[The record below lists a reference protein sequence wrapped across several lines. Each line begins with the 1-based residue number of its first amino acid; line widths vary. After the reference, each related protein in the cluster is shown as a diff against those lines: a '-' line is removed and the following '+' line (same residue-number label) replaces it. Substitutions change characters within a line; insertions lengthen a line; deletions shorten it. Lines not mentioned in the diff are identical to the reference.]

1 MEEVTKS
8 SSFSYYSSEVE
19 ERLGSVTHSAHK
31 RVDID
36 HQLRADLLQNC
47 SRTSVEGFLDAF
59 KIEGLEETRE
69 WRRFKNHLVI
79 KQDNLIRAY
88 LERYKY
94 VRNEQQ
100 YYAIFAAIANRIT
113 QLFNEH
119 CGGYVRRRI
128 RFLDLGNQV
137 VKGSL
142 TYHCGEE
149 VLGTGSALKPDGMV
163 ILLDDNQASLVDEA
177 ENSIDIRINLEKS
190 AGGMEVGAEL
200 MMEEWDKRARMV
212 NKALTEGVQWKDCLL
227 SVEFKKRSSA
237 SSTTSSSKHS
247 VNKPFTAPQAARPPG
262 HTSLKRVRD
271 DDDEEG
277 PKKTSKRAR
286 NPPSKTRV
294 RKQHMQT
301 ADSVLQGNSVASR
314 TAVPKELKSS
324 EIQLAGYALETLC
337 ALGNKAHTFG
347 ILLQDL
353 STTLWFYDRSGAIA
367 SAKFDFHT
375 DIVNLAKFIIAFSAM
390 DDNRLGFIQVL
401 QAPGSAKGCKETLA
415 PQDLLGF
422 SVTCGDQ
429 KATFDKLLDRRFSLV
444 GRGTLVHRGT
454 VNKSKRKVAV
464 KLSWQVCSRKPE
476 WEIIQEALD
485 GGCPKRYIVD
495 VIAHSVHCKLSE
507 GFRGAIQ
514 GWSGTEMY
522 EDRELRIII
531 TELLSPV
538 TNMSGLPEIKLFVW
552 STFHAIYYLDKAGI
566 HHRDVSA
573 GNLGYQQL
581 DCGRRLIKFFDFD
594 HARKHDQKQSS
605 RHFTGTL
612 PFLAIDLLLHN
623 NAPYLVRFDYESML
637 WTSLWIAVCYENGK
651 DQFGAND
658 HPLFDW
664 FNPQF
669 SMKQIAN
676 SKIAF
681 LHRFSLPTIETVE
694 EAFEP
699 LVYSF
704 ADGYRKEKP
713 GRVDETLC
721 GHVKPKAL
729 RDILLEGQWGEC
741 DRCLLPTCEQCSQVE
756 DNHLLVII

>member
-8 SSFSYYSSEVE
+8 SSYSSSEVE
-19 ERLGSVTHSAHK
+19 ERLGSATHSAHK

-69 WRRFKNHLVI
+69 WRRFKNHLTV

-88 LERYKY
+88 LERYKN

-113 QLFNEH
+113 QLFNEY

-128 RFLDLGNQV
+128 RFLGLGNQAV
-137 VKGSL
+137 TGSPS
-142 TYHCGEE
+142 YHCGEE
-149 VLGTGSALKPDGMV
+149 VHGTGSGLKPDGMV
-163 ILLDDNQASLVDEA
+163 ILLDDNQARLVDET
-177 ENSIDIRINLEKS
+177 ENSQINLENSS
-190 AGGMEVGAEL
+190 ASMDLDDGL
-200 MMEEWDKRARMV
+200 MLKEWDEKAQEL
-212 NKALTEGVQWKDCLL
+212 NKSLTEGVRWKDCLL
-227 SVEFKKRSSA
+227 SVEFKKRSST
-237 SSTTSSSKHS
+237 SLTTKSSKHS
-247 VNKPFTAPQAARPPG
+247 VTKPFTAPAKVPS

-271 DDDEEG
+271 DDDDNER
-277 PKKTSKRAR
+277 PRKTNKRAR

-294 RKQHMQT
+294 SKPHMQT
-301 ADSVLQGNSVASR
+301 ADSVLQGDSVTLRNALS
-314 TAVPKELKSS
+314 KELRSN
-324 EIQLAGYALETLC
+324 EVQLASYALETMC
-337 ALGNKAHTFG
+337 ALGNRAHTFG
-347 ILLQDL
+347 ILLQDF
-353 STTLWFYDRSGAIA
+353 SSTLWFYDRSGAIA
-367 SAKFDFHT
+367 SAELDFNR
-375 DIVNLAKFIIAFSAM
+375 DIVSLAKFTIAFSAM
-390 DDNRLGFIQVL
+390 DDTRLGFIDVL
-401 QAPGSAKGCKETLA
+401 QAPSNVKHGSKAALA
-415 PQDLLGF
+415 PLDLIDF

-429 KATFDKLLDRRFSLV
+429 KATFDQLLDRRFSFV

-454 VNKSKRKVAV
+454 MSNSRRKVAV
-464 KLSWQVCSRKPE
+464 KLSWQVCSRRPE

-485 GGCPKRYIVD
+485 GGCPERYIVE

-514 GWSGTEMY
+514 GWSSTEMY

-531 TELLSPV
+531 TELLEPV
-538 TNMSGLPEIKLFVW
+538 TNLSGLPDIKLFVW

-623 NAPYLVRFDYESML
+623 NAPYVVRFDYESMM
-637 WTSLWIAVCYENGK
+637 WTSLWIVVCYEDGQ
-651 DQFGAND
+651 DQYGAKD
-658 HPLFDW
+658 HPLIQW
-664 FNPQF
+664 FNPQLP
-669 SMKQIAN
+669 MDHLAN
-676 SKIAF
+676 NKLGFMSQF
-681 LHRFSLPTIETVE
+681 RFVLPSDPRLSR
-694 EAFEP
+694 ARDLFRP
-699 LVYSF
+699 LVACF
-704 ADGYRKEKP
+704 DDGYRKKETP
-713 GRVDETLC
+713 LDETL
-721 GHVKPKAL
+721 GGFLTPKSL
-729 RDILLEGQWGEC
+729 RNVLLEGKWGEC
-741 DRCLLPTCEQCSQVE
+741 DQCLLPTCEQCSLV
-756 DNHLLVII
+756 DDGHLLVII